1 MEPRAQPHVAA
12 HAPADPHPRG
22 RGGPAP
28 RLPAHPARDHR
39 QPARGAGG
47 GPRHAHGAHP
57 AAHHR
62 ADLPWLDRYEAEPVG
77 YLVAAFLWGAL
88 IAVVGAFFL
97 NSLGLALLVES
108 HWSDPFETGA
118 VYLAPITEETLK
130 GLGIFLI
137 YLLRRH
143 EFDGIIDGIVYAG
156 MIGAGFAFSE
166 NILYLGQ
173 AYTEMGNEGLTATF
187 IVRGL
192 MGPFG
197 HPLFTSLI
205 GIGIGIAVT
214 TRSRGVKAL
223 AIVGGWVCA
232 VLLHGAWNLAAIAGI
247 EGFLTAYITFQVPLF
262 AFIGFLV
269 WLRRRE
275 GRLIGQYLSAYAD
288 AGWLTHAEVG
298 MLSHVSTRR
307 AARAWARSVVASRRN
322 GPWTRSKTARATWRC
337 CARGSSAALP
347 SAMRRNAKWFCC
359 RRSRRT
365 GKTSSGHRCSDAG
378 DSLGRQSW
386 RAHPIAPPAGLEPAT
401 KRLEGSC
408 SIR

>member
-1 MEPRAQPHVAA
+1 MTSGDPSGALDRLEAEEWSREPNPTWRPMLRRILTLGVAA
-12 HAPADPHPRG
+12 VLLLVSLLILLGIIGNQLEAQVAVLATLMALIPLLIIVPTY
-22 RGGPAP
+22 
-28 RLPAHPARDHR
+28 L
-39 QPARGAGG
+39 
-47 GPRHAHGAHP
+47 
-57 AAHHR
+57 
-62 ADLPWLDRYEAEPVG
+62 WLDRYEAEPVP

-108 HWSDPFETGA
+108 HWSDPLETGA

-197 HPLFTSLI
+197 HPLFTSLV

-214 TRSRGVKAL
+214 TRSRGIKVL
-223 AIVGGWVCA
+223 AILGGWVCA

-247 EGFLTAYITFQVPLF
+247 EGFLTAYMTFQVPLF
-262 AFIGFLV
+262 LAFIGFLV

-307 AARAWARSVVASRRN
+307 AARAWARERGGIAAQRSMDAFQDSASDL
-322 GPWTRSKTARATWRC
+322 
-337 CARGSSAALP
+337 ALL
-347 SAMRRNAKWFCC
+347 
-359 RRSRRT
+359 RSRLVRGT
-365 GKTSSGHRCSDAG
+365 AERDATQREMVLLQAITTHRKDFIG
-378 DSLGRQSW
+378 TPVL
-386 RAHPIAPPAGLEPAT
+386 
-401 KRLEGSC
+401 
-408 SIR
+408 

>member
-1 MEPRAQPHVAA
+1 MPTY
-12 HAPADPHPRG
+12 
-22 RGGPAP
+22 
-28 RLPAHPARDHR
+28 L
-39 QPARGAGG
+39 
-47 GPRHAHGAHP
+47 
-57 AAHHR
+57 
-62 ADLPWLDRYEAEPVG
+62 WLDRYEAEPVR

-108 HWSDPFETGA
+108 HWTDPFETGA

-156 MIGAGFAFSE
+156 LIGAGFAFSE

-197 HPLFTSLI
+197 HSLFTSLI

-214 TRSRGVKAL
+214 TRSHGIKAV
-223 AIVGGWVCA
+223 AILGGWVCA

-247 EGFLTAYITFQVPLF
+247 EGFLSAYITFQVPIFL

-288 AGWLTHAEVG
+288 AGWLTHAEVS
-298 MLSHVSTRR
+298 MLSHLGTRR
-307 AARAWARSVVASRRN
+307 AARAWARDRGGIPAQRSMDAFQDSASDLALL
-322 GPWTRSKTARATWRC
+322 RS
-337 CARGSSAALP
+337 RGSSAAPP
-347 SAMRRNAKWFCC
+347 SRDAAQREQVLL
-359 RRSRRT
+359 
-365 GKTSSGHRCSDAG
+365 AG
-378 DSLGRQSW
+378 DH
-386 RAHPIAPPAGLEPAT
+386 RAPQGLHRHARELSAGGVNTMPYAAGFASAPRVEAGPAGSPEDVAWQCACE
-401 KRLEGSC
+401 KRL
-408 SIR
+408 

>member
-1 MEPRAQPHVAA
+1 MTSGDPSGALERLEAEEWSREPNPTWRPMLRRILTVGVATVLLLVSLLILLGILGNQLEAQVAVLA
-12 HAPADPHPRG
+12 TLMALIPLIIIVPTY
-22 RGGPAP
+22 
-28 RLPAHPARDHR
+28 L
-39 QPARGAGG
+39 
-47 GPRHAHGAHP
+47 
-57 AAHHR
+57 
-62 ADLPWLDRYEAEPVG
+62 WLDRYEAEPVG

-97 NSLGLALLVES
+97 NSLGLALLVQS
-108 HWSDPFETGA
+108 HWTDPFETGA

-205 GIGIGIAVT
+205 GIGIGIAVS
-214 TRSRGVKAL
+214 TRSSGVKAL

-232 VLLHGAWNLAAIAGI
+232 VLLHGAWNLAAIAGL
-247 EGFLTAYITFQVPLF
+247 EGFLSAYVTYQVPLF
-262 AFIGFLV
+262 LAFIGFLV

-298 MLSHVSTRR
+298 MLSHLSTRR
-307 AARAWARSVVASRRN
+307 AARAWARERGGNAAQRSMDAFQDSASDL
-322 GPWTRSKTARATWRC
+322 
-337 CARGSSAALP
+337 ALL
-347 SAMRRNAKWFCC
+347 
-359 RRSRRT
+359 RSRLVRGT
-365 GKTSSGHRCSDAG
+365 AERDAAQREMILLQAITEHRRDFIG
-378 DSLGRQSW
+378 TPVL
-386 RAHPIAPPAGLEPAT
+386 
-401 KRLEGSC
+401 
-408 SIR
+408 